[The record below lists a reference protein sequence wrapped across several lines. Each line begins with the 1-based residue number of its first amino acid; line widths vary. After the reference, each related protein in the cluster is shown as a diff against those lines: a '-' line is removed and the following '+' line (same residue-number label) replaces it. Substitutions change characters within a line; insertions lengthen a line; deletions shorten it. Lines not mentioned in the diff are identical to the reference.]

1 MNSSSSGNK
10 DFSCDSCMDAS
21 SNSKFSSKTTLAD
34 IPWLTAKHLSSSLAT
49 NSKWRQLVKHIPLE
63 NMTSSDVIQSL
74 QQSCSPA
81 EALLQFLGKRQT
93 TVADMLN
100 YCHEAH
106 LLEPQ
111 LILHRKFQH
120 VKIVEQL
127 HLIVE
132 NSSMSNGILACAATG
147 FPYPEYH
154 WYCDGHRIDTDESN
168 CTLFIDNKNLSQ
180 GAWYYCIVSNEVK
193 RSDIWDEFYFKDD
206 KQYKSALQTIS
217 IHVDSTGFKFEEK
230 DDDEQGEEEG
240 EEEEE
245 EEEEEEGFLL
255 LMETKINFSFLML
268 SFFIALANSQ
278 NSSVYSK
285 DEGVSDISDLKS
297 KDIVSSGNIDLESRL
312 YAVDKVALIICNS
325 KYENIP
331 TLLTPFQDGSTLAE
345 CLIQLGF
352 KTVTLSDLTL
362 SEMHFMIKEY
372 CQLLGSGVYAVLYFV
387 GHGFEVGGQC
397 YLLPTDVKSHM
408 VSFTEC
414 LCTEE
419 ILTMMQ
425 EMDPAVSVIF
435 LDICRRQENFEIPE
449 KDFKRYTPRVKRNCI
464 IGYATSFGEGA
475 YEIVGESNGVFMK
488 YLKKYVKLEKPIA
501 EVLTLVMQDLEMDDR
516 ARKFQ
521 FPEIRTNLSKSRSL
535 ADPLIYT
542 GHTETFDL
550 RTCRWQQIH
559 QLPEPIQVVF
569 ETFDVYIMI
578 WFDFCAFFSNL
589 VLVYAS
595 VFSLCSSNP
604 DYSKKYSTNLIFPE
618 ILKPISSVVELGRR
632 KRLTLK
638 TQLNQLQKLKQP
650 LVIDVELIYNSTGEM
665 MGRRTVTVGDI
676 LISSL
681 HHHTVH

>member
-1 MNSSSSGNK
+1 MNSSFSGNK
-10 DFSCDSCMDAS
+10 NFSCDSCMDY
-21 SNSKFSSKTTLAD
+21 KFSSKTTLAD
-34 IPWLTAKHLSSSLAT
+34 IPWLTAKHLTSSLAT
-49 NSKWRQLVKHIPLE
+49 NSKWRQLVNHIPLE

-81 EALLQFLGKRQT
+81 EALLRFLGKRQT

-111 LILHRKFQH
+111 LILHRKFKH

-127 HLIVE
+127 HLVVE
-132 NSSMSNGILACAATG
+132 NSSMSNRILACAATG

-168 CTLFIDNKNLSQ
+168 CTLCIDNKSLSQ
-180 GAWYYCIVSNEVK
+180 GAWYYCIVTNEVK

-230 DDDEQGEEEG
+230 DDDEQGEEEEDEGG
-240 EEEEE
+240 E
-245 EEEEEEGFLL
+245 
-255 LMETKINFSFLML
+255 
-268 SFFIALANSQ
+268 ANSQ

-285 DEGVSDISDLKS
+285 DESVSDISDLKS
-297 KDIVSSGNIDLESRL
+297 KDIVASGNIDLESRL
-312 YAVDKVALIICNS
+312 FAVDKVALIICNS

-559 QLPEPIQVVF
+559 QLPEPLQVVF
-569 ETFDVYIMI
+569 ETFGVYIMI
-578 WFDFCAFFSNL
+578 WFDFYAFFSNL

-604 DYSKKYSTNLIFPE
+604 DYSEEYSTNLIFPE

-638 TQLNQLQKLKQP
+638 TQLNHLQKLKQP
-650 LVIDVELIYNSTGEM
+650 LAIDVELIYNNTGEI

-681 HHHTVH
+681 QHHTSLT

>member
-1 MNSSSSGNK
+1 MKNKITVAQFGTHDKGRHHRGSRDLNPLCSRDCIDINSG
-10 DFSCDSCMDAS
+10 
-21 SNSKFSSKTTLAD
+21 SKFSSKTTLED
-34 IPWLTAKHLSSSLAT
+34 IPWLTAKHLSSSLDT
-49 NSKWRQLVKHIPLE
+49 SSKWKELVEHIPLS
-63 NMTSSDVIQSL
+63 NMTSSDVIRNFEKSK
-74 QQSCSPA
+74 SPT
-81 EALLQFLGKRQT
+81 EALLHFLGRRQT
-93 TVADMLN
+93 TVAQLLS

-106 LLEPQ
+106 LVEPQ
-111 LILHRKFQH
+111 LILHRKFQP
-120 VKIVEQL
+120 VILVEQL

-132 NSSMSNGILACAATG
+132 NSSASNGILACAATG
-147 FPYPEYH
+147 FPYPKYH
-154 WYCDGHRIDTDESN
+154 WYCDGRRIDTEESN
-168 CTLFIDNKNLSQ
+168 NTLIIDRKSLSQ
-180 GAWYYCIVSNEVK
+180 GAWYYCIISNEVN
-193 RSDIWDEFYFKDD
+193 RSDKWGEFYFKNG

-217 IHVDSTGFKFEEK
+217 IHVDSTGFKLEEK
-230 DDDEQGEEEG
+230 DDEQEAV
-240 EEEEE
+240 
-245 EEEEEEGFLL
+245 
-255 LMETKINFSFLML
+255 ET
-268 SFFIALANSQ
+268 NSR

-285 DEGVSDISDLKS
+285 DGNVSDISDLKS
-297 KDIVSSGNIDLESRL
+297 KDVVPIGNVNVALESKL

-331 TLLTPFQDGSTLAE
+331 ALLTPFQDGSTLAE

-352 KTVTLSDLTL
+352 KTVTLADLTL
-362 SEMHFMIKEY
+362 AEMHFMIREY

-397 YLLPTDVKSHM
+397 YLLPTDVKNHM
-408 VSFTEC
+408 ESFNEC

-559 QLPEPIQVVF
+559 QLPEPLQVVF
-569 ETFDVYIMI
+569 ETFDVSITI
-578 WFDFCAFFSNL
+578 WFDFYAFFSNL

-595 VFSLCSSNP
+595 VFSPCSSNP
-604 DYSKKYSTNLIFPE
+604 DYNEKYSTNLIFPE

-632 KRLTLK
+632 KRLALK
-638 TQLNQLQKLKQP
+638 TQLNHLQKLKEP
-650 LVIDVELIYNSTGEM
+650 LVIDVQLICNSTGEM
-665 MGRRTVTVGDI
+665 VSRKTVTVGDI
-676 LISSL
+676 LISTL
-681 HHHTVH
+681 RTVRDEI